1 MRRRL
6 LAVLG
11 LSLVILVAAAAPA
24 AARGDG
30 PDPDR
35 RINLTGDVVVPKGE
49 TVAGLVASADGNARI
64 DGTVDDSVAV
74 GRGDVRV
81 TGRVTGNIFVL
92 QGDAVITGRVDGD
105 IAVVDG
111 RVIVKDGA
119 SVDGDVTSGSK
130 PRVAPGTVHGS
141 VDKLDVGSL
150 SGGLV
155 IAFLIALWIAV
166 TLSYLVLGVLFVL
179 LLPRAADAT
188 VEAGRSVWA
197 SLGWGLLV
205 GILGPILGIAIL
217 TTLVGIP
224 LGVGVLGAYGIL
236 SPLGYVAASIIL
248 GRTMIK
254 GTTTG
259 ARIGAFF
266 AGFGILRAAALIPGV
281 GFVVGIIAGIYGIGA
296 LVIAGWRAG
305 HREGPDST
313 VAPATPS
320 AKTPAPTAPKSPPAP
335 KLAPAPKAPQPP
347 ATSWKAS
354 TATKA
359 PSKTTAKSATKSTPA
374 KTSTAKTTAKKA
386 TPTKKAGPTKRS

>member
-11 LSLVILVAAAAPA
+11 LTCVVLLAAAAPA
-24 AARGDG
+24 AARSGDR
-30 PDPDR
+30 DTDR
-35 RINLTGDVVVPKGE
+35 RINITGDVVVPKGE
-49 TVAGLVASADGNARI
+49 TVSGLVVSADGNARI
-64 DGTVDDSVAV
+64 DGVVDDSVAV
-74 GRGDVRV
+74 GRGDVSV

-92 QGDAVITGRVDGD
+92 KGDVVITGRVDGD

-111 RVIVKDGA
+111 RAIVKEGA

-155 IAFLIALWIAV
+155 IAFLVALWIAV
-166 TLSYLVLGVLFVL
+166 TLSYLILGVLFVWL
-179 LLPRAADAT
+179 FPRGADAT

-197 SLGWGLLV
+197 SLGLGLLV
-205 GILGPILGIAIL
+205 GILGPVLGIAIL

-224 LGVGVLGAYGIL
+224 LGAGVLGAFGIL
-236 SPLGYVAASIIL
+236 SPLGYIAASLSL

-259 ARIGAFF
+259 ARFGAFF
-266 AGFGILRAAALIPGV
+266 AGFGILRAAALIPGI
-281 GFVVGIIAGIYGIGA
+281 GFIVGILAGIYGIGA
-296 LVIAGWRAG
+296 LVIAAWRAG
-305 HREGPDST
+305 HREGPGE
-313 VAPATPS
+313 PLP
-320 AKTPAPTAPKSPPAP
+320 PAPTSTTTAPTASTPKPTPTPA
-335 KLAPAPKAPQPP
+335 KKASAPA
-347 ATSWKAS
+347 ATSWKAPTS
-354 TATKA
+354 TTTKTPTKTTAKTATKA
-359 PSKTTAKSATKSTPA
+359 TPTKTA
-374 KTSTAKTTAKKA
+374 TAKTTAKKS